1 MLRACGWSW
10 LPFYGFSRATQI
22 NSLLPPLRAHVCLS
36 HTHTHRPCSLTGESD
51 EVPKDP
57 VHSPF
62 LLAGT
67 NVTSGNGAYLV
78 TAVGVRS
85 LQGSIMKDAS
95 SEAEETPLQQKLDD
109 LATKVREGERG
120 GEGQPQWPRM
130 RSGAEAT
137 LNSQQRERA

>member
-1 MLRACGWSW
+1 M
-10 LPFYGFSRATQI
+10 
-22 NSLLPPLRAHVCLS
+22 
-36 HTHTHRPCSLTGESD
+36 
-51 EVPKDP
+51 PKDP
-57 VHSPF
+57 INSPF

-109 LATKVREGERG
+109 LATKVREGQSEARG
-120 GEGQPQWPRM
+120 AGQGWCRVPVLEGA
-130 RSGAEAT
+130 SGAAHKAQQ
-137 LNSQQRERA
+137 LNTARDCTDAYCLVAG